1 MKRECPVCR
10 IPLNPISIK
19 QRIQV
24 DFCLSC
30 RGLWFDKDELSQVHQ
45 HGDLPDKL
53 LTDVVTGKRDSIICE
68 SCGAQND
75 RSARQCSRCGMMLKF
90 LCPACRQQM
99 EEVALGN
106 VLVDRCHFCQGV
118 WLDGGELAL
127 LFEEFKQRK
136 KAEAERVRREG
147 GDMTSELATW
157 AAIDALDLLIW
168 RPDLAYRAGAGL
180 GEAGRAIG
188 DAVADVPGA
197 VVHGLEAAIDGI
209 GHVPEMTGDV
219 AEGAVD
225 LASGAAAA
233 GEFIGDI
240 PDIAGDVASG
250 AIDLAGNAAGFAGDI
265 LDNVPEMAG
274 AVAEAGASFIEM
286 LFEIIGSLFD

>member
-1 MKRECPVCR
+1 
-10 IPLNPISIK
+10 LNQVSIK
-19 QRIQV
+19 QRIQI

-30 RGLWFDKDELSQVHQ
+30 RGVWFDKDELSQIHQ
-45 HGDLPDKL
+45 HGKLPDSML
-53 LTDVVTGKRDSIICE
+53 SGAVTGKRDKVICE
-68 SCGAQND
+68 SCSTQND
-75 RSARQCSRCGMMLKF
+75 RSARRCSHCGTTLKF

-99 EEVALGN
+99 EEVAMGN
-106 VLVDRCHFCQGV
+106 VLIDRCHFCQGV
-118 WLDGGELAL
+118 WLDGGELTL

-136 KAEAERVRREG
+136 KAEVEQVRRDG
-147 GDMTSELATW
+147 GNVTGELATW

-197 VVHGLEAAIDGI
+197 VAHGVGAAIDGI
-209 GHVPEMTGDV
+209 GDLPEMAGDM

-225 LASGAAAA
+225 LASGAASAA
-233 GEFIGDI
+233 GEFIGDM
-240 PDIAGDVASG
+240 PEIAGDVASG
-250 AIDLAGNAAGFAGDI
+250 AIDLAGNAAEFAGDI
-265 LDNVPEMAG
+265 IENVPEMAG
-274 AVAEAGASFIEM
+274 AVAEAGASFIEL